1 MAEPLIGSTF
11 GIVLYGEHIR
21 ATPVDLLGELLGAAA
36 VVSGIAIWVAH
47 RW

>member
-1 MAEPLIGSTF
+1 MAEPLIGITF
-11 GIVLYGEHIR
+11 GIVVYGEHSR

-36 VVSGIAIWVAH
+36 VVGGIAIRVAH